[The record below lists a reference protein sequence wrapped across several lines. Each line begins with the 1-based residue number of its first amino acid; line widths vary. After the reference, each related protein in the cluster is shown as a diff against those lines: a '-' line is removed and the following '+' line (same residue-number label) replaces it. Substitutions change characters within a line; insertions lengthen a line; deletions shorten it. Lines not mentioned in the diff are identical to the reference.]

1 MIVPCRARTTNSGG
15 IIMRNIKLVI
25 EYDGSR
31 YDGWQRLGKNGSQTT
46 IQGKIEEVLKKMTD
60 EDVEISGSGRT
71 DAGVHAY
78 AQVANFHTSTT
89 MKCYEIKHYLN
100 RYLPRDIAVLD
111 VCEVDERFHSRLNA
125 KSKKYV
131 YRIAIG
137 DVPSV
142 FDRKYTY
149 YCFDRLDVA
158 AMKKAAAYLVGRH
171 DFIAFSSV
179 KKAKKSTVR
188 EIFDIDIYGDEKE
201 IQITFHGNG
210 FLYNMVRIMAGTLME
225 VGKGERAP
233 EDVQRILESRNR
245 ECAGIT
251 APAQGLFLLEVEY

>member
-1 MIVPCRARTTNSGG
+1 
-15 IIMRNIKLVI
+15 MRNIKLMI

-31 YDGWQRLGKNGSQTT
+31 YDGWQRQGKNSAQTT
-46 IQGKIEEVLKKMTD
+46 IQGKIEEILCKMTG
-60 EDVEISGSGRT
+60 EEIEISGSGRT

-78 AQVANFHTSTT
+78 AQVANFHTNSK

-100 RYLPRDIAVLD
+100 RYLPRDIAVFD
-111 VCEVDERFHSRLNA
+111 VSEVGERFHARLNA

-149 YCFDRLDVA
+149 YCFDKLDME
-158 AMKKAAAYLVGRH
+158 AMEKAASYLIGKH
-171 DFIAFSSV
+171 DFKAFSSI
-179 KKAKKSTVR
+179 KKTNKSTVR
-188 EIFDIDIYGDEKE
+188 EIYDIDIYGDEKE

-225 VGKGERAP
+225 VGKGERKP
-233 EDVQRILESRNR
+233 EEMRKILASKDR
-245 ECAGIT
+245 EMAGAT
-251 APAQGLFLLEVEY
+251 APAQGLFLLEVEYEQ